1 MVTAQLVKEL
11 RELTGA
17 GMMDCKK
24 ALSETNGDLGK
35 AVDVLREKGLASA
48 AKKAGRVAA
57 EGVVS
62 SYVNADYSKGTLV
75 ELNCETDFVAINPL
89 FVQLSKEICEI
100 ASENQ
105 CEDVQMIETL
115 DYKFSSEFVTVKDA
129 IVGLVSKLGENIS
142 LRRTVNYS
150 TNEGV
155 INTYIHG
162 DGKIGVMVELKSD
175 NKGEEVLKVAK
186 DICMQIAAAN
196 PLFLDVNSVD
206 QSVVE
211 KERQILKT
219 QALNEGKPEQ
229 VVEKMVEGRIK
240 KYYQEIC
247 LLEQSFVKDPDLT
260 VAKFIENKSKELGSK
275 IQIIRFSRFEKG
287 EGIEKV
293 EENFAEEV
301 QKQINKGDK

>member
-24 ALSETNGDLGK
+24 ALSETGGDLKK
-35 AVDVLREKGLASA
+35 AVDVLREKGLSSA
-48 AKKAGRVAA
+48 AKKAGRIAA

-62 SYVNADYSKGTLV
+62 SYVSNDFSKGTLV

-89 FVQLSKEICEI
+89 FVGLSKEICEI
-100 ASENQ
+100 ASENS
-105 CEDVQMIETL
+105 CDNVSDIENL
-115 DYKFSSEFVTVKDA
+115 NYKFSDEFSTVKDA
-129 IVGLVSKLGENIS
+129 IVGLVAKLGENIS
-142 LRRTVNYS
+142 LRRVVNYYS
-150 TNEGV
+150 NDGV
-155 INTYIHG
+155 VNTYIHG
-162 DGKIGVMVELKSD
+162 DGKIGVVIELKSD
-175 NKGEEVLKVAK
+175 LKNEEVVKVAK
-186 DICMQIAAAN
+186 DLCMQVAATN
-196 PLFLDVNSVD
+196 PMFLDINSVD

-240 KYYQEIC
+240 KYFQEIC
-247 LLEQSFVKDPDLT
+247 LVEQGFVKDPDLT
-260 VAKFIENKSKELGSK
+260 VKKFIENKSKELGSK
-275 IQIIRFSRFEKG
+275 IEIVRFSRFEKG
-287 EGIEKV
+287 EGIEKN

-301 QKQINKGDK
+301 QKQMNKGK

>member
-24 ALSETNGDLGK
+24 ALSETGGDLKK
-35 AVDVLREKGLASA
+35 AVDVLREKGLSSA
-48 AKKAGRVAA
+48 AKKAGRIAA

-62 SYVNADYSKGTLV
+62 SYVSNDFSKGTLV

-89 FVQLSKEICEI
+89 FVGLSKEICEI
-100 ASENQ
+100 ASENS
-105 CEDVQMIETL
+105 CDNVSDIENL
-115 DYKFSSEFVTVKDA
+115 NYKFSDEFPTVKDA

-142 LRRTVNYS
+142 LRRVVNYYS
-150 TNEGV
+150 NDGV

-162 DGKIGVMVELKSD
+162 DGKIGVVIELKSD
-175 NKGEEVLKVAK
+175 LKNEEVVKVAK
-186 DICMQIAAAN
+186 DLCMQVAATN
-196 PLFLDVNSVD
+196 PMFLDINSVD

-240 KYYQEIC
+240 KYFQEIC
-247 LLEQSFVKDPDLT
+247 LVEQGFVKDPDLT
-260 VAKFIENKSKELGSK
+260 VKKFIENKSKELGSK
-275 IQIIRFSRFEKG
+275 IEIVRFSRFEKG
-287 EGIEKV
+287 EGIEKN

-301 QKQINKGDK
+301 QKQMNKGK

>member
-24 ALSETNGDLGK
+24 ALSETGGDLKK
-35 AVDVLREKGLASA
+35 AVDVLREKGLSSA
-48 AKKAGRVAA
+48 AKKAGRIAA

-62 SYVNADYSKGTLV
+62 SYVSNDFSKGTLV

-89 FVQLSKEICEI
+89 FVGLSKEICEI
-100 ASENQ
+100 ASENS
-105 CEDVQMIETL
+105 CDNVSDIENL
-115 DYKFSSEFVTVKDA
+115 NYKFSDEFPTVKDA

-142 LRRTVNYS
+142 LRRVVNYYS
-150 TNEGV
+150 NDGV

-162 DGKIGVMVELKSD
+162 DGKIGVVIELKSD
-175 NKGEEVLKVAK
+175 LKNEEVVKVAK
-186 DICMQIAAAN
+186 DLCMQVAATN
-196 PLFLDVNSVD
+196 PMFLDINSVD

-219 QALNEGKPEQ
+219 QALNEGKPKQ

-240 KYYQEIC
+240 KYFQEIC
-247 LLEQSFVKDPDLT
+247 LVEQGFVKDPDLT
-260 VAKFIENKSKELGSK
+260 VKKFIENKSKELGSK
-275 IQIIRFSRFEKG
+275 IEIVRFSRFEKG
-287 EGIEKV
+287 EGIEKN

-301 QKQINKGDK
+301 QKQMNKGK

>member
-1 MVTAQLVKEL
+1 MVTAKLVKEL

-24 ALSETNGDLGK
+24 ALSETGGDLKK
-35 AVDVLREKGLASA
+35 AVDVLREKGLSSA
-48 AKKAGRVAA
+48 AKKAGRIAA

-62 SYVNADYSKGTLV
+62 SYVSNDFSKGTLV

-89 FVQLSKEICEI
+89 FVGLSKEICEI
-100 ASENQ
+100 ASENS
-105 CEDVQMIETL
+105 CDNVSDIENL
-115 DYKFSSEFVTVKDA
+115 NYKFSDEFPTVKDA

-142 LRRTVNYS
+142 LRRVVNYYS
-150 TNEGV
+150 NDGV

-162 DGKIGVMVELKSD
+162 DGKIGVVIELKSD
-175 NKGEEVLKVAK
+175 LKNEEVVKVAK
-186 DICMQIAAAN
+186 DLCMQVAATN
-196 PLFLDVNSVD
+196 PMFLDINSVD

-240 KYYQEIC
+240 KYFQEIC
-247 LLEQSFVKDPDLT
+247 LVEQGFVKDPDLT
-260 VAKFIENKSKELGSK
+260 VKKFIENKSKELGSK
-275 IQIIRFSRFEKG
+275 IEIVRFSRFEKG
-287 EGIEKV
+287 EGIEKN

-301 QKQINKGDK
+301 QKQMNKGK

>member
-24 ALSETNGDLGK
+24 ALSETGGDLKK
-35 AVDVLREKGLASA
+35 AVDVLREKGLSSA
-48 AKKAGRVAA
+48 AKKAGRIAA

-62 SYVNADYSKGTLV
+62 SYVSDDFSKGTLV

-89 FVQLSKEICEI
+89 FVGLSKEICEI
-100 ASENQ
+100 ASENS
-105 CEDVQMIETL
+105 CDNVSDIENL
-115 DYKFSSEFVTVKDA
+115 NYKFSDEFSTVKDA

-142 LRRTVNYS
+142 LRRVVNYYS
-150 TNEGV
+150 NDGV
-155 INTYIHG
+155 VNTYIHG
-162 DGKIGVMVELKSD
+162 DGKIGVVIELKSD
-175 NKGEEVLKVAK
+175 LKNEEVVKVAK
-186 DICMQIAAAN
+186 DLCMQVAATN
-196 PLFLDVNSVD
+196 PMFLDINSVD
-206 QSVVE
+206 QNVVD

-240 KYYQEIC
+240 KYFQEIC
-247 LLEQSFVKDPDLT
+247 LVEQGFVKDPDLT
-260 VAKFIENKSKELGSK
+260 VKKFIENKSKELGSK
-275 IQIIRFSRFEKG
+275 IEIVRFSRFEKG
-287 EGIEKV
+287 EGIEKN

-301 QKQINKGDK
+301 QKQMNKGK

>member
-24 ALSETNGDLGK
+24 ALSETEGDLKK
-35 AVDVLREKGLASA
+35 AVDVLREKGLSSA
-48 AKKAGRVAA
+48 AKKAGRIAA

-62 SYVNADYSKGTLV
+62 SYVSNDFSKGTLV

-89 FVQLSKEICEI
+89 FVGLSKEICEI
-100 ASENQ
+100 ASENS
-105 CEDVQMIETL
+105 CDNVSDIENL
-115 DYKFSSEFVTVKDA
+115 NYKFSDEFPTVKDA
-129 IVGLVSKLGENIS
+129 IVGLVAKLGENIS
-142 LRRTVNYS
+142 LRRVVNYYS
-150 TNEGV
+150 NDGV

-162 DGKIGVMVELKSD
+162 DGKIGVVIELKSD
-175 NKGEEVLKVAK
+175 LKNEEVVKVAK
-186 DICMQIAAAN
+186 DLCMQVAATN
-196 PLFLDVNSVD
+196 PMFLDINSVD

-240 KYYQEIC
+240 KYFQEIC
-247 LLEQSFVKDPDLT
+247 LVEQGFVKDPDLT
-260 VAKFIENKSKELGSK
+260 VKKFIENKSKELGSK
-275 IQIIRFSRFEKG
+275 IEIVRFSRFEKG
-287 EGIEKV
+287 EGIEKN

-301 QKQINKGDK
+301 QKQMNKGK

>member
-24 ALSETNGDLGK
+24 ALSETGGDLKK
-35 AVDVLREKGLASA
+35 AVDVLREKGLSSA
-48 AKKAGRVAA
+48 AKKAGRIAA

-62 SYVNADYSKGTLV
+62 SYVSSDFSKGTLI

-89 FVQLSKEICEI
+89 FVDLSKKICEI
-100 ASENQ
+100 ASENS
-105 CEDVQMIETL
+105 CDDVAKIEGL
-115 DYKFSSEFVTVKDA
+115 EYKFSSEFPTVKDA

-142 LRRTVNYS
+142 LRRVVNYS
-150 TNEGV
+150 SDDGIV
-155 INTYIHG
+155 NTYIHG
-162 DGKIGVMVELKSD
+162 DGKIGVIVKLKSD
-175 NKGEEVLKVAK
+175 LKNEEVSKVAK
-186 DICMQIAAAN
+186 DICMQIAATN
-196 PLFLDVNSVD
+196 PLFLDINSVD
-206 QSVVE
+206 QDVVN

-240 KYYQEIC
+240 KYFQEIC
-247 LLEQSFVKDPDLT
+247 LVEQSFVKDPDLT
-260 VAKFIENKSKELGSK
+260 VKKFIENKSKDLGTK
-275 IQIIRFSRFEKG
+275 IEIVSFSRFEKG
-287 EGIEKV
+287 EGIEKN

-301 QKQINKGDK
+301 QKQMNKGK

>member
-24 ALSETNGDLGK
+24 ALSETNGDLKK

-62 SYVNADYSKGTLV
+62 SYVSSDFSKGTLI

-89 FVQLSKEICEI
+89 FVNLSKEICEI
-100 ASENQ
+100 ASENN
-105 CEDVQMIETL
+105 CEDVQAIEGL
-115 DYKFSSEFVTVKDA
+115 SYKFNDEFATVKDA

-142 LRRTVNYS
+142 LRRVVNYS
-150 TNEGV
+150 SDNGV

-162 DGKIGVMVELKSD
+162 DGKIGVMVELKTE
-175 NKGEEVLKVAK
+175 NKGEEVAKIAK
-186 DICMQIAAAN
+186 DICMQIAASN

-206 QSVVE
+206 PEVVE

-229 VVEKMVEGRIK
+229 VVEKMVEGRIR
-240 KYYQEIC
+240 KYYQEVC
-247 LLEQSFVKDPDLT
+247 LVEQSFVKDPDLT
-260 VAKFIENKSKELGSK
+260 VKKFIENKGKELGCS
-275 IQIIRFSRFEKG
+275 IEIVRFARFEKG
-287 EGIEKV
+287 EGIEKA

-301 QKQINKGDK
+301 QKQMNKGK

>member
-24 ALSETNGDLGK
+24 ALAETNGDLKK

-62 SYVNADYSKGTLV
+62 SYVSGDFSKGTLV

-89 FVQLSKEICEI
+89 FANLSKEICEI
-100 ASENQ
+100 ASENN
-105 CEDVQMIETL
+105 CEDVGQIQGL
-115 DYKFSSEFVTVKDA
+115 AYKFNSESPTVKDA

-142 LRRTVNYS
+142 LRRVVNYS
-150 TNEGV
+150 SNNGV

-175 NKGEEVLKVAK
+175 NKGEEVAKIAK
-186 DICMQIAAAN
+186 DICMQIAASN

-206 QSVVE
+206 PEVVE

-229 VVEKMVEGRIK
+229 VVEKMVEGRIR
-240 KYYQEIC
+240 KYYQEVC
-247 LLEQSFVKDPDLT
+247 LVEQSFVKDPDLT
-260 VAKFIENKSKELGSK
+260 VKKFLEGKSKELGCT
-275 IQIIRFSRFEKG
+275 IEVVRFARFEKG

-301 QKQINKGDK
+301 QKQMNKGK

>member
-62 SYVNADYSKGTLV
+62 SYVSSDFSKGTLV

-105 CEDVQMIETL
+105 CEDVQSIEGL
-115 DYKFSSEFVTVKDA
+115 DYKFSQEFATVKDA

-142 LRRTVNYS
+142 LRRVVNYS
-150 TNEGV
+150 TNDGV

-162 DGKIGVMVELKSD
+162 DGKIGVMVELKSS
-175 NKGEEVLKVAK
+175 NKGEDICKVAK
-186 DICMQIAAAN
+186 DICMQIAASN

-240 KYYQEIC
+240 KYYQEVC
-247 LLEQSFVKDPDLT
+247 LTEQSFVKDPDLT
-260 VAKFIENKSKELGSK
+260 VAKFIENKSKELGSE

-301 QKQINKGDK
+301 QKQMNKGNK

>member
-62 SYVNADYSKGTLV
+62 SYVSSDFSKGTLV

-105 CEDVQMIETL
+105 CEDVQSIEGL
-115 DYKFSSEFVTVKDA
+115 DYKFSQEFATVKDA

-142 LRRTVNYS
+142 LRRVVNYS
-150 TNEGV
+150 TNDGV

-162 DGKIGVMVELKSD
+162 DGKIGVMVELKSS
-175 NKGEEVLKVAK
+175 NKGEDICKVAK
-186 DICMQIAAAN
+186 DICMQIAASN

-240 KYYQEIC
+240 KYYQEVC
-247 LLEQSFVKDPDLT
+247 LTEQSFVKDPDLT
-260 VAKFIENKSKELGSK
+260 VARFIENKSKELGSD
-275 IQIIRFSRFEKG
+275 IQIVRFSRFEKG

-301 QKQINKGDK
+301 QKQMNKGNK

>member
-24 ALSETNGDLGK
+24 ALSQTNGDLKK
-35 AVDVLREKGLASA
+35 AVDVLREQGLSSA
-48 AKKAGRVAA
+48 AKKAGRIAA
-57 EGVVS
+57 EGAVS
-62 SYVNADYSKGTLV
+62 SYVSPDFSKGTLV

-89 FVQLSKEICEI
+89 FIGLSKQICEI
-100 ASENQ
+100 ASENKYDSV
-105 CEDVQMIETL
+105 EEVENL
-115 DYKFSSEFVTVKDA
+115 NYKFNDEFDTVKDA
-129 IVGLVSKLGENIS
+129 LVGLVSKLGENIS
-142 LRRTVNYS
+142 LRRIVNYNS
-150 TNEGV
+150 NDGIV
-155 INTYIHG
+155 NTYIHG
-162 DGKIGVMVELKSD
+162 DGKIGVMVELKSEIK
-175 NKGEEVLKVAK
+175 NEEVAKVAK
-186 DICMQIAAAN
+186 DICMQIAATN
-196 PLFLDVNSVD
+196 PLFLDVNNID
-206 QSVVE
+206 QEVVN

-240 KYYQEIC
+240 KYLQEVC

-260 VAKFIENKSKELGSK
+260 VKKFVENKSNEIGS
-275 IQIIRFSRFEKG
+275 IIEVVRFSRFEKG

-301 QKQINKGDK
+301 QKQMNKGK

>member
-24 ALSETNGDLGK
+24 ALSETDGDLEK
-35 AVDVLREKGLASA
+35 AIDVLREKGLASA

-62 SYVNADYSKGTLV
+62 SYVSTDFSKGTLV

-89 FVQLSKEICEI
+89 FVKLSKEICEI

-105 CEDVQMIETL
+105 CDDVQTIESL
-115 DYKFSSEFVTVKDA
+115 NYKFNQEFSTVKDA
-129 IVGLVSKLGENIS
+129 IIGLVSKLGENIS
-142 LRRTVNYS
+142 LRRVVNYS
-150 TNEGV
+150 ANNGV

-162 DGKIGVMVELKSD
+162 DGKIGVIVELESD
-175 NKGEEVLKVAK
+175 NKSEDVFKVAK
-186 DICMQIAAAN
+186 DICMQIAASN

-206 QSVVE
+206 QLVVE

-240 KYYQEIC
+240 KYYQEVC
-247 LLEQSFVKDPDLT
+247 LTEQSFVKDPDLT
-260 VAKFIENKSKELGSK
+260 VAKFIKNKSKELGSK

-287 EGIEKV
+287 EGIEKI

-301 QKQINKGDK
+301 QKQMIKGNK

>member
-24 ALSETNGDLGK
+24 ALSETGGDLKK
-35 AVDVLREKGLASA
+35 AVDVLREKGLSSA
-48 AKKAGRVAA
+48 AKKAGRIAA

-62 SYVNADYSKGTLV
+62 SYVSNDFSKGTLV

-89 FVQLSKEICEI
+89 FVGLSKEICEI
-100 ASENQ
+100 ASKNSCDNVSDIEN
-105 CEDVQMIETL
+105 L
-115 DYKFSSEFVTVKDA
+115 NYKFSDEFPTVKDA
-129 IVGLVSKLGENIS
+129 IVGLVAKLGENIS
-142 LRRTVNYS
+142 LRRVVNYYS
-150 TNEGV
+150 NDGV

-162 DGKIGVMVELKSD
+162 DGKIGVVIELKSD
-175 NKGEEVLKVAK
+175 LKNEEVVKVAK
-186 DICMQIAAAN
+186 DLCMQVAATN
-196 PLFLDVNSVD
+196 PMFLDINSVD

-240 KYYQEIC
+240 KYFQEIC
-247 LLEQSFVKDPDLT
+247 LVEQGFVKDPDLT
-260 VAKFIENKSKELGSK
+260 VKKFIENKSKELGSK
-275 IQIIRFSRFEKG
+275 IEIVRFSRFEKG
-287 EGIEKV
+287 EGIEKN

-301 QKQINKGDK
+301 QKQMNKGK

>member
-24 ALSETNGDLGK
+24 ALSETNGDLSK

-62 SYVNADYSKGTLV
+62 SYVSEDYSKGTLI

-89 FVQLSKEICEI
+89 FVNLSKEICQI
-100 ASENQ
+100 ASENA
-105 CEDVQMIETL
+105 CEDVATIEGL
-115 DYKFSSEFVTVKDA
+115 EYKFNSEFATVKDA
-129 IVGLVSKLGENIS
+129 IIGAVAKLGENIS
-142 LRRTVNYS
+142 LRRVTNYATS
-150 TNEGV
+150 EGV
-155 INTYIHG
+155 VNTYIHG

-175 NKGEEVLKVAK
+175 RKDEEVAKIAK
-186 DICMQIAAAN
+186 DICMQIAASN
-196 PLFLDVNSVD
+196 PLFLDVDSVD
-206 QSVVE
+206 QEVVE

-229 VVEKMVEGRIK
+229 VVEKMVEGRIR
-240 KYYQEIC
+240 KYYQEVC
-247 LLEQSFVKDPDLT
+247 LVEQSFVKDPDLT
-260 VAKFIENKSKELGSK
+260 VKKFVESKSKELGSEIK
-275 IQIIRFSRFEKG
+275 IVRFSRFEKG
-287 EGIEKV
+287 EGIEKA

-301 QKQINKGDK
+301 QKQMNKGK

>member
-24 ALSETNGDLGK
+24 ALSETNGDLSK

-62 SYVNADYSKGTLV
+62 SYVNADSSKGTLV

-105 CEDVQMIETL
+105 CEDVQTIETL
-115 DYKFSSEFVTVKDA
+115 DYKFSSEFATVKDA

-142 LRRTVNYS
+142 LRRAVNYS

-155 INTYIHG
+155 VNTYIHG
-162 DGKIGVMVELKSD
+162 DGKIGVMVELKSE

-196 PLFLDVNSVD
+196 PLFLNIDSVD

-260 VAKFIENKSKELGSK
+260 VTKFIENKSKELGSK

-287 EGIEKV
+287 EGIEKA